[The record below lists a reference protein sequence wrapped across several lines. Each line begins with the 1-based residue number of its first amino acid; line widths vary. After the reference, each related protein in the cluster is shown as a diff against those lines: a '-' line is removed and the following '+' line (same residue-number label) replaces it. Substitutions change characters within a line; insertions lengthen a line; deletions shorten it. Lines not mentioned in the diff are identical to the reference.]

1 VKKLLVLLVAAAG
14 ATAVMRKRKSAEP
27 DLWKQATQAADLR

>member
-1 VKKLLVLLVAAAG
+1 MKKLLVLLAAAG